1 MVEQS
6 INIVGIQLDLVW
18 ENSAANLI
26 RLEKKIALTKS
37 PDVVVLPE
45 MFASGFSMNPDKT
58 AQAMDGEAVSWMK
71 IMAEKYNAV
80 LCGSLAITEN
90 GHFYNRLLWVEPN
103 GNIQQYNKRHLFSLT
118 KEPTLFEAGKERLI
132 VTYKDWRFCP
142 MVCYD
147 LRFPVW
153 SRNELAN
160 AYDVLIYVASWP
172 ARRAHAWQSLLI
184 ARAIE
189 NQSYVVGVNRIG
201 KDAHEIEHEGDSMMI
216 DPLGIVLQH
225 APNQA
230 QILAVTLHKNDLD
243 KIRTSLP
250 FLADADSFNLE
261 K

>member
-6 INIVGIQLDLVW
+6 LNIVGVQLDLVW
-18 ENSAANLI
+18 ENAQANLV
-26 RLEKKIALTKS
+26 RLEKKIAQSKS
-37 PDVVVLPE
+37 PDIVILPE
-45 MFASGFSMNPDKT
+45 MFSSGFSMNPQKT
-58 AQAMDGEAVSWMK
+58 AQTMDGEAVSWMK
-71 IMAEKYNAV
+71 TMAKQYNTA

-90 GHFYNRLLWVEPN
+90 DHFYNRLLWVEPN
-103 GNIQQYNKRHLFSLT
+103 GKIQHYNKRHLFSLT
-118 KEPTLFEAGKERLI
+118 TEPTLFEAGKERLI
-132 VTYKDWRFCP
+132 VTYKSWRFCP

-153 SRNELAN
+153 SRNDHSN
-160 AYDVLIYVASWP
+160 PYDVLIYVANWP

-201 KDAHEIEHEGDSMMI
+201 KDAHEVEHEGDSMVI

-230 QILAVTLHKNDLD
+230 QLLATTLHKKDLD
-243 KIRTSLP
+243 KTRNSLP
-250 FLADADSFNLE
+250 FLADADTFNLI